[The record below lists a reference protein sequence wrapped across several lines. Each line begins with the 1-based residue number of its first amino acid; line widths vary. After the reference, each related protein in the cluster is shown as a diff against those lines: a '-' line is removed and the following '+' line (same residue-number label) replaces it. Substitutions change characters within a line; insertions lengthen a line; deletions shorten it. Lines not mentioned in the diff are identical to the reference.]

1 MFTPEEREEIVTEA
15 VDGLPMSVSMSP
27 EDLNISPETKAK
39 IRKALI
45 AAIKALFTSFTGI
58 PVPVQ
63 SGDQPLP

>member
-27 EDLNISPETKAK
+27 EDLNISPEAKAK

>member
-1 MFTPEEREEIVTEA
+1 MFTPEERDEILAEA
-15 VDGLPMSVSMSP
+15 VGSLPLSVSMSP
-27 EDLNISPETKAK
+27 EDLNVSPETKAK
-39 IRKALI
+39 IRRALI